1 MPTRPTLAATLLG
14 ILAWVSSVL
23 YYLSITFLSGR
34 VAYNR
39 RLLTVAQAYIDRSI
53 DNNLTLE
60 LGLDLLQYR
69 PFNVLSINIR

>member
-1 MPTRPTLAATLLG
+1 M
-14 ILAWVSSVL
+14 LAWVSSVI
-23 YYLSITFLSGR
+23 YYLSISLLSGS

-39 RLLTVAQAYIDRSI
+39 MLLTVAKAYIDRSI